1 MNATREAE
9 PSPASA
15 EIAVVASS
23 KVWWAALRHAAI
35 ALAIS
40 ASLLV
45 TIYSI
50 WFFDF
55 HPEFESFRHSS
66 ATTVVIPGKNFR
78 PVVVAG
84 GGVAGDAAVISGLA
98 DGEAIVALDQSF
110 DAEDYPFI
118 KLEIEGATRFT
129 NAFIFW
135 RLAKNPEEI
144 YSLPLNRSGDGVTQV
159 AMVYGGDDYKG
170 NVQELAVGFFDG
182 PALGFSNNNNV
193 PIHLKSIELLPF
205 SGTRVAE
212 QIFEDWTNPPLW
224 QGYSNNIVRGIHK
237 NGMVFPN
244 LVLNLLVATSA
255 LLLVAVRVGLSA
267 KLRESLSVSR
277 TVLVVIGLCWV
288 MGDALRWTWR
298 IEQLIDTHERY
309 YGLPLEERI
318 RNNPIRCARFP
329 DDCRAD
335 LLPYF

>member
-1 MNATREAE
+1 MKDTHKAEA
-9 PSPASA
+9 SP
-15 EIAVVASS
+15 EIVPVAPNN
-23 KVWWAALRHAAI
+23 VWWTALRHAAV

-40 ASLLV
+40 ATLLV
-45 TIYSI
+45 IIYSI
-50 WFFDF
+50 WFTDF
-55 HPEFESFRHSS
+55 HPEFESFRNSNSTTS
-66 ATTVVIPGKNFR
+66 AIPGKHFQ

-84 GGVAGDAAVISGLA
+84 GGVAGDSVVISGLA
-98 DGEAIVALDQSF
+98 NGEAVVALRTDF

-118 KLEIEGATRFT
+118 KLEIEGLTRFT

-144 YSLPLNRSGDGVTQV
+144 YSLPLNRSGDGVTEV
-159 AMVYGGDDYKG
+159 AMVYGGDNYKG
-170 NVQELAVGFFDG
+170 KVQEVAVGFFDG
-182 PALGFSNNNNV
+182 LALGFSNNNDV
-193 PIHLKSIELLPF
+193 PIQLKSIEFLPF
-205 SGTRVAE
+205 SVARVAE

-224 QGYSNNIVRGIHK
+224 QGYSNNIVRGIHE

-255 LLLVAVRVGLSA
+255 IILAAVRYGLPA
-267 KLRESLSVSR
+267 KLRETLSVSR
-277 TVLVVIGLCWV
+277 TVLVVLGLCWV
-288 MGDALRWTWR
+288 MGDSLRWTWR

-309 YGLPLEERI
+309 AGLPLEERI
-318 RNNPIRCARFP
+318 RNNPIRCGRFP

>member
-1 MNATREAE
+1 ME
-9 PSPASA
+9 PTNKAGASA
-15 EIAVVASS
+15 EVAPEAPEN
-23 KVWWAALRHAAI
+23 VWWTALRHAAI

-45 TIYSI
+45 AVYSI

-55 HPEFESFRHSS
+55 HPEFERFSNRD
-66 ATTVVIPGKNFR
+66 AKAVTVVGKRFR
-78 PVVVAG
+78 PVMAGAG
-84 GGVAGDAAVISGLA
+84 GIAGESVIIQELKDGRAAVGLNRR
-98 DGEAIVALDQSF
+98 F
-110 DAEDYPFI
+110 DAQDYPFI
-118 KLEIEGATRFT
+118 QIELEGLTRFT
-129 NAFIFW
+129 NATIFW
-135 RLAKNPEEI
+135 RLASDPEEL

-159 AMVYGGDDYKG
+159 AMVYGGENYKG
-170 NVQELAVGFFDG
+170 KVVELVVAFFDG
-182 PALGFSNNNNV
+182 PALGFSNNNDV
-193 PIHLKSIELLPF
+193 PITLNSIKLVPLTA
-205 SGTRVAE
+205 GGVVK

-255 LLLVAVRVGLSA
+255 LILVVMRYGFPA
-267 KLRESLSVSR
+267 KLRQSLSVSR

-288 MGDALRWTWR
+288 MGDSLRWTWR

-309 YGLPLEERI
+309 AGLPLEERI